1 MPFSLWIVHTH
12 NFSLVGRREQ
22 LLSFYVQVALLMV
35 VFDFV
40 VA

>member
-1 MPFSLWIVHTH
+1 MPFSLWIVHAH

-22 LLSFYVQVALLMV
+22 LLSFYVQMALLMLG
-35 VFDFV
+35 FDFI